1 MFGISG
7 VEFLVIMVAVL
18 LVFGP
23 KELPA
28 TMRTIGRM
36 MRSINGMSTD
46 MRRQFETALR
56 QAEREIEADEL
67 KKSIRSAMEQPG
79 PVAKTQPATEPAKAE
94 ADPAVEAPPV
104 KTPPPPSA

>member
-7 VEFLVIMVAVL
+7 VEFVVIMVAVL

-28 TMRTIGRM
+28 TMRTVGRM
-36 MRSINGMSTD
+36 MRGINGMSTD

-67 KKSIRSAMEQPG
+67 KKSIRTAMEQPG
-79 PVAKTQPATEPAKAE
+79 PIATPAAKTTLTNETSVSAPAA
-94 ADPAVEAPPV
+94 ADGSE
-104 KTPPPPSA
+104 TRL

>member
-7 VEFLVIMVAVL
+7 VELLVIMLAVV

-28 TMRTIGRM
+28 TLRTLGRM

-46 MRRQFETALR
+46 MRRQFETVMR
-56 QAEREIEADEL
+56 QAEREIEAEEL
-67 KKSIRSAMEQPG
+67 KKSIRAAMEQPG
-79 PVAKTQPATEPAKAE
+79 PLAKPQPAPEPTEASPEIVTSAE
-94 ADPAVEAPPV
+94 AEAA
-104 KTPPPPSA
+104 KERD